1 MRRGHEKFSS
11 NTETKCGMLLS
22 GEEFAG
28 PRRRLQKS
36 HTVVE
41 VVRLGCSKPT
51 APQWPQQS
59 KYERAAKR
67 ARILGV
73 LLQRP
78 AKHRKAFGFHF
89 EMSCLEDRSMKSEP
103 ALVLSAEDKPLKGH
117 NCLESR
123 SHREAKTPSTV
134 F

>member
-1 MRRGHEKFSS
+1 MRSSAATQKRNVECCCRGRS
-11 NTETKCGMLLS
+11 
-22 GEEFAG
+22 
-28 PRRRLQKS
+28 LQDPGGGFRKA
-36 HTVVE
+36 TVVE

-78 AKHRKAFGFHF
+78 GKHRKAFGFHF
-89 EMSCLEDRSMKSEP
+89 EMSCFGDRSMKSEP